1 MMVRLKGDPKSLL
14 PTLRREIM
22 AVDPQVPI
30 SEELPLTDV
39 IENFFMPVKMAGA
52 VLSYTGLLALLL
64 SAIGLYAML
73 AFSVG
78 ERTREIGI
86 RMALGAVTT
95 DVLKLI
101 VRVGLKV
108 VVVGVTIG
116 WVTSLAFT
124 HFLSS
129 YLYGVPRYDVLTFV
143 SVAWLLVSV
152 SLLACYIPA
161 RRATK
166 VDPMEALRYE

>member
-1 MMVRLKGDPKSLL
+1 
-14 PTLRREIM
+14 
-22 AVDPQVPI
+22 
-30 SEELPLTDV
+30 
-39 IENFFMPVKMAGA
+39 
-52 VLSYTGLLALLL
+52 
-64 SAIGLYAML
+64 
-73 AFSVG
+73 
-78 ERTREIGI
+78 
-86 RMALGAVTT
+86 MALGAITT

-101 VRVGLKV
+101 LRDGLKLV
-108 VVVGVTIG
+108 AVGVTIG
-116 WVTSLAFT
+116 WVASLALV

-166 VDPMEALRYE
+166 VDPMRALRSE